1 MRQRIGIFL
10 LALIISTP
18 APATVDK
25 AVIRDFDR
33 SVAAGLPAII
43 ALPPTHPRDDGA
55 TGNGEE
61 QLSVNEAIPASVYF
75 GDAPPARMYRATLNG
90 RPAVLTRGGRRL
102 DITLADGEDVETRVF
117 EMEDGAASHEL
128 PEPLA
133 VQRGDPTRE
142 RVRRSAETPGEPQT
156 VDIHMFVH
164 NDVTGYMTRE
174 AVHAGYVAWWLS
186 DALRIL
192 PFARVDVRYHPPI
205 QGLSDMPYMHGH
217 VLLDW
222 MTVVEQWAGDEDLD
236 DSHLRKYVLVTLAA
250 PAPGVGGVA
259 WQGGNA
265 AVASIAGRYRILAHE
280 LGHMFGA
287 THAAAEVQYRG
298 GWWCESNMLA
308 TSSVFRSNCY
318 RYSAEN
324 ERRIRRYA
332 IEVPDAAWN
341 PHKGPPIE
349 D

>member
-1 MRQRIGIFL
+1 MRQRIGTFL
-10 LALIISTP
+10 LAVIIAAP
-18 APATVDK
+18 ASATVDNTI
-25 AVIRDFDR
+25 IRDFDR

-43 ALPPTHPRDDGA
+43 ALPATGPQDDGA
-55 TGNGEE
+55 TGEE
-61 QLSVNEAIPASVYF
+61 KLSVNETIPASVYF

-102 DITLADGEDVETRVF
+102 DITLADGDDVETRVF
-117 EMEDGAASHEL
+117 EAGADDAPVHAAS
-128 PEPLA
+128 PPVA
-133 VQRGDPTRE
+133 ASGGNPAGE
-142 RVRRSAETPGEPQT
+142 RVRRSAVEGDEAQT

-164 NDVTGYMTRE
+164 HDVTNLMTRE
-174 AVHAGYVAWWLS
+174 AVHAGYVAWWLA
-186 DALRIL
+186 DALRVL
-192 PFARVDVRYHPPI
+192 PFARIDVRYHPPI
-205 QGLSDMPYMHGH
+205 QGMSDIPYMHGH
-217 VLLDW
+217 ILLEW
-222 MTVVEQWAGDEDLD
+222 MDLVRRWAGDEDID
-236 DSHLRKYVLVTLAA
+236 ESHLRKYVLVTLAA

-308 TSSVFRSNCY
+308 TASVFRSNCY

-332 IEVPDAAWN
+332 IEIPGAAWN
-341 PHKGPPIE
+341 PHHGPPIE